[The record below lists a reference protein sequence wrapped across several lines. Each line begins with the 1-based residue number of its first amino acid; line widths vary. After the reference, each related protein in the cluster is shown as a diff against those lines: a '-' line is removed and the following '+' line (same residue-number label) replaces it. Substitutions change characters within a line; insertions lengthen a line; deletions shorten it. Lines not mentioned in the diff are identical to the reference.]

1 MAAKKARGLGMG
13 LNALFSETDTA
24 YDHAQAQP
32 DLQDANASGESVLQL
47 PLDFVQPNPNQP
59 RKNFSEEPLKEL
71 SDSIKVHGVIQPI
84 VVHKTG
90 SKYTIIAGERRY
102 RASLMAGL
110 ETIPAIVKKYTQR
123 EIKEISIIE
132 NLQREDLNPI
142 EAARA
147 IKQLM
152 EEFNFTQE
160 KVADR
165 LGKSRPAIANTLR
178 LLSLSPSVLDLVE
191 SGKLSPGHART
202 LVVIDD
208 IVLQNDLAKEAVE
221 KQLSVRDFEKAVKEA
236 LNPKPKVLPKP
247 KQEQS
252 LELKD
257 MAERMQRIFATRVQ
271 IMGNDHKGRV
281 FLDYFSRDDLDR
293 INQMLDIL
301 SQSSLGSEKE
311 D

>member
-13 LNALFSETDTA
+13 LNALFSETETA

-47 PLDFVQPNPNQP
+47 PLDLVQPNPNQP

-110 ETIPAIVKKYTQR
+110 DTIPAIVKKYTQR

-191 SGKLSPGHART
+191 SGKLSSGHART

-301 SQSSLGSEKE
+301 SQSSLGNEKE